1 MSKGQNIVIVGVFL
15 RNPPTVMYD
24 SKKENR
30 SYERFSLCLSCQA
43 QLAFFRALFFT

>member
-1 MSKGQNIVIVGVFL
+1 MIVDVFL

-30 SYERFSLCLSCQA
+30 SFERFSLRLSSDD